1 MAQGEP
7 PTTHWPTYALR
18 AWLTALLGQMERAGG
33 DLEKRVEYHEQ
44 EIARLRAQMHRSST
58 VVTALREAIAS
69 VDDVL
74 RRTRD
79 SEAEQRRGESR
90 GRSSESSAELAGEP
104 EKTPPSS
111 EEPRSPERRK

>member
-18 AWLTALLGQMERAGG
+18 AWLTALLGQLERAGS

-58 VVTALREAIAS
+58 VVVALREAIAS

-79 SEAEQRRGESR
+79 SEAEQQRRESR
-90 GRSSESSAELAGEP
+90 ERQSESALELPGEAER
-104 EKTPPSS
+104 TPPSS
-111 EEPRSPERRK
+111 EGEPRPRRK

>member
-1 MAQGEP
+1 
-7 PTTHWPTYALR
+7 
-18 AWLTALLGQMERAGG
+18 MERAGG

-58 VVTALREAIAS
+58 VVIALREAIAS

-79 SEAEQRRGESR
+79 SEAEQQRRESR
-90 GRSSESSAELAGEP
+90 GRPGESSPEHPREP
-104 EKTPPSS
+104 ERTPASS